1 MSSSE
6 DDSSSSLNLIMEEK
20 YFIIE
25 TDKKN
30 KMDLFLRINN
40 NEEFAISIY
49 SKNENPARKYELK
62 FTLEEV
68 QKNRFFKI
76 FLSVDEIMKELEDK
90 IKNSI
95 FIEKNDSINIEIPIG
110 LVVINNIN
118 LTIRLTKKVKQRINE
133 ELKNKIEEQNEE
145 IKKLKIQN
153 NKLNNNLNLIN
164 ETIKKLK
171 EEKKKKKKNNEMI
184 KKEKICKKI
193 F

>member
-49 SKNENPARKYELK
+49 SKNENPARKFELK

-110 LVVINNIN
+110 LVIIKCLN
-118 LTIRLTKKVKQRINE
+118 LTIRLTKKAKKRINE

-171 EEKKKKKKNNEMI
+171 EENDQLKKNNEII
-184 KKEKICKKI
+184 KKEKICKKK

>member
-6 DDSSSSLNLIMEEK
+6 NDSASSFDSITEEK
-20 YFIIE
+20 SFIIE
-25 TDKKN
+25 TNKKN
-30 KMDLFLRINN
+30 KMDLFLRIYNY
-40 NEEFAISIY
+40 EEFAIFIN
-49 SKNENPARKYELK
+49 SKNENPARNYELK

-76 FLSVDEIMKELEDK
+76 FLSVEEIMKELEVK
-90 IKNSI
+90 IENSI
-95 FIEKNDSINIEIPIG
+95 FFEENDSINIEIPIG
-110 LVVINNIN
+110 LVVIKCLY
-118 LTIRLTKKVKQRINE
+118 LTIGLTKKAKQRINE

-145 IKKLKIQN
+145 IEKLKIQN

-171 EEKKKKKKNNEMI
+171 EENNQLKKNNEII
-184 KKEKICKKI
+184 KKEKISKKI